1 MFRLFRVLAIL
12 AAVQLLGGHW
22 VVLQT
27 AAWVSMTVEYAKTDS
42 IPEAIAKTLDGQHPC
57 KLCHA
62 VKKARTDEQEQTQVK
77 IALKSEAILPEV
89 ITLPSPSFHS
99 FEFPASGCSTTTRTL
114 APPTP
119 PPLA

>member
-42 IPEAIAKTLDGQHPC
+42 LPEAIAKTLDGQHPR

-62 VKKARTDEQEQTQVK
+62 VKKGRTDEQEQTQVK
-77 IALKSEAILPEV
+77 IALKSEAILAEA
-89 ITLPSPSFHS
+89 ITLAQPSFRF
-99 FEFPASGCSTTTRTL
+99 FEFPASGRDAIARTL